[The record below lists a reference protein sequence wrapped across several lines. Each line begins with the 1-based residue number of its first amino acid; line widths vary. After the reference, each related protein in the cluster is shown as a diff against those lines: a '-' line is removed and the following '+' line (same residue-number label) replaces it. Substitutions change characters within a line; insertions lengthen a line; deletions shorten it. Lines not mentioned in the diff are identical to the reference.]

1 MMEKQHNRGQDGA
14 GLAGIKL
21 DMPPGQRYISRY
33 RSIENN
39 PMQDIYN
46 RIQKRVQE
54 LLNGKIENIKDV
66 TWVKTHIPFACEEY
80 LSNLR

>member
-14 GLAGIKL
+14 GLAGVKL
-21 DMPPGQRYISRY
+21 NMPPGQRYISRY

-46 RIQKRVQE
+46 RIQHRIE
-54 LLNGKIENIKDV
+54 GLLDGQMEKIKDV
-66 TWVKTHIPFACEEY
+66 DWVKNNLHLPVKHI
-80 LSNLR
+80 